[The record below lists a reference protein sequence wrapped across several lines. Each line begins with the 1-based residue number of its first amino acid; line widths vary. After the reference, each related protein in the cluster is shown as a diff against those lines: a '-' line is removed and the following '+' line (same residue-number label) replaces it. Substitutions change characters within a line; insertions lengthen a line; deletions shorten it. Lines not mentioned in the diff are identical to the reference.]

1 MDAQRHSARLA
12 AASEKKNANSPSK
25 VVASQ
30 ANNSTQKKKTK
41 NRSQAA
47 ATNRSSSK
55 IKKSSS
61 NSKRAQ
67 VDVNCFLPIR
77 YIAQLRRLI
86 TGMEAE
92 IISDEQMVLEC
103 KEAIDK
109 RREKMLE
116 YQQTINNVTK

>member
-1 MDAQRHSARLA
+1 MDAQRHSAMLA
-12 AASEKKNANSPSK
+12 TASEKKNANSPSK
-25 VVASQ
+25 
-30 ANNSTQKKKTK
+30 
-41 NRSQAA
+41 AA

-109 RREKMLE
+109 RREKILE
-116 YQQTINNVTK
+116 YQ